1 MNKLK
6 DKFKNDF
13 ISKNDNKNVLTDY
26 FDKIKEEEEKKRKK
40 TKTYLTKEFFE
51 TKNNKKLSNKIL
63 SKVKYDEN
71 DNIIITKK
79 NKN

>member
-26 FDKIKEEEEKKRKK
+26 FDKKKEEEEKKRKK
-40 TKTYLTKEFFE
+40 TKTYLTKDYFE
-51 TKNNKKLSNKIL
+51 IKKNKNSVNKIL

-71 DNIIITKK
+71 NNIIITKK
-79 NKN
+79 IKK